1 MKAPLWRAFLRLF
14 AVQGA
19 WSYERMLGIG
29 MGYSA
34 LPLLEELRRTDPV
47 AYRAAVARQSDFF
60 NSQPYLAGLALGAAT
75 RAEYQGV
82 PGHKIARLRTALCGP
97 LGALGDQL
105 FWTGLLPLLMSVAL
119 LFTAAGWPLIGVIVF
134 LVMFNGIR
142 VAVEWWGLH
151 RGWRTGLSVGMV
163 VQRSWMSTAV
173 AWIGPAA
180 AFAVGV
186 AVPVTGA
193 WLVRT
198 VAPSLALGTIGMAG
212 LALVATRVDPRMT
225 ALRFVL
231 VGTVLVFLWLGV
243 RA

>member
-1 MKAPLWRAFLRLF
+1 MKAPLWKAFLRLF

-19 WSYERMLGIG
+19 WNYERMLGIG

-47 AYRAAVARQSDFF
+47 AYRAAVARQADFF

-105 FWTGLLPLLMSVAL
+105 FWTGLLPLLMGAAL
-119 LFTAAGWPLIGVIVF
+119 IMTSLGAPLAGVVTF
-134 LVMFNGIR
+134 LLVFNGVRI
-142 VAVEWWGLH
+142 AVEWWGLH

-163 VQRSWMSTAV
+163 VQRSWMTRTV

-186 AVPVTGA
+186 AVPMTGW
-193 WLVRT
+193 WLVRS
-198 VAPSLALGTIGMAG
+198 VAPSLGLGVVGVAV
-212 LALVATRVDPRMT
+212 LALVATRVDPRIN
-225 ALRFVL
+225 ALRFVML
-231 VGTVLVFLWLGV
+231 GSVLILLWLWI